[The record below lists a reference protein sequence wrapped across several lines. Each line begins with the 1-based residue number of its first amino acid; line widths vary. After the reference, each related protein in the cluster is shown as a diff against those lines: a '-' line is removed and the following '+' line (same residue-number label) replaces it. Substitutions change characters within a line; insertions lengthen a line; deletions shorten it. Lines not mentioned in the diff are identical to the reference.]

1 MSNIMREDWIE
12 SNLGV
17 LSEVFSGVGFPRD
30 KQGKLDGQFPFY
42 KVGDISKN
50 VQAGNRFLELCDNY
64 IDTGDIPKIENKVL
78 PPNTI
83 TFAKIGEALKLNR
96 RCITKE
102 YSLVDNNAIGVKAN
116 ESLNDLF
123 LYFYLLTI
131 RLENYSRAT
140 TVPSVRK
147 TDIENIRL
155 PLSSLPEQRA
165 IVAKIEELFSD
176 LDKGIADLKKAQDQ
190 LKVYRQAVL
199 KKAFEGELT
208 KEWRDNRKSKLE
220 KWCTIPFGQATNNFD
235 GKRKPLSLAVRKDF
249 QGIYPY
255 YGACEHIDNVK
266 EYIFDGEYMLIGE
279 DGANLLSKSKPLSFI
294 VEGQFWVNN
303 HAHVVQPVDGI
314 DISFLNHQFNSL
326 HINEYVT
333 GTAQSKLNQRNL
345 NKIPVR
351 IPSIEEQHQIVQE
364 IESRLSVCDKV
375 EESITESLE
384 KARALRQ
391 SILKKAFEGTLLSIE
406 EIAACKAAPDY
417 EPASVLLE
425 KIKEEKS
432 SANVSASK
440 GKKKK

>member
-1 MSNIMREDWIE
+1 M
-12 SNLGV
+12 
-17 LSEVFSGVGFPRD
+17 
-30 KQGKLDGQFPFY
+30 
-42 KVGDISKN
+42 
-50 VQAGNRFLELCDNY
+50 
-64 IDTGDIPKIENKVL
+64 
-78 PPNTI
+78 
-83 TFAKIGEALKLNR
+83 
-96 RCITKE
+96 
-102 YSLVDNNAIGVKAN
+102 
-116 ESLNDLF
+116 
-123 LYFYLLTI
+123 
-131 RLENYSRAT
+131 
-140 TVPSVRK
+140 
-147 TDIENIRL
+147 
-155 PLSSLPEQRA
+155 
-165 IVAKIEELFSD
+165 
-176 LDKGIADLKKAQDQ
+176 
-190 LKVYRQAVL
+190 
-199 KKAFEGELT
+199 
-208 KEWRDNRKSKLE
+208 
-220 KWCTIPFGQATNNFD
+220 
-235 GKRKPLSLAVRKDF
+235 RKDF

-333 GTAQSKLNQRNL
+333 GTAQPKLNQRNL

-391 SILKKAFEGTLLSIE
+391 SILKKAFEGTLLSIK